1 MTRQRIVK
9 QYFPIGGDFK
19 EERQAAVK
27 YKKQRGKKSR
37 NPRRSTH
44 FKAYNQIFKQQVLA
58 NSVVVHRI
66 AIREGPRFGSS
77 RGGTFSLRSMLAK
90 ENCQT
95 SIFISRPSFKFIT
108 FLTPFTT
115 PFNTGIADA
124 SSVETEI

>member
-90 ENCQT
+90 KTAKHQYLFHVPALNL
-95 SIFISRPSFKFIT
+95 SRFSLHLPHHS
-108 FLTPFTT
+108 TP
-115 PFNTGIADA
+115 A
-124 SSVETEI
+124 SLL

>member
-37 NPRRSTH
+37 NPRRSTP
-44 FKAYNQIFKQQVLA
+44 FKEYNQIFKQQVLA
-58 NSVVVHRI
+58 NSAVVHRI

-90 ENCQT
+90 KTVKHQYLFHVPALNL
-95 SIFISRPSFKFIT
+95 SR
-108 FLTPFTT
+108 FLLYLPHHSTP
-115 PFNTGIADA
+115 A
-124 SSVETEI
+124 SLTLLL

>member
-44 FKAYNQIFKQQVLA
+44 FKEYNQIFKQQVLS

-90 ENCQT
+90 KTVKHQYLFHFPALNL
-95 SIFISRPSFKFIT
+95 SR
-108 FLTPFTT
+108 FLLYLPHHST
-115 PFNTGIADA
+115 ASA